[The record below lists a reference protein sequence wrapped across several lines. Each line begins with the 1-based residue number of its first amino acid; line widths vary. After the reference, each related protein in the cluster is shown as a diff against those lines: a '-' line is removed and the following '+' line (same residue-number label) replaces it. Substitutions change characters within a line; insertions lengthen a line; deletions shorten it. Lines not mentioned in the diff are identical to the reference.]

1 MGSSKKQTVG
11 YRYFAKLMMVIG
23 NPIEKLLGV
32 NFDNRGWI
40 MHDPRK
46 HSPVSLIVDAPN
58 LYGENEGGV
67 AGNIKIYKGEK
78 AQEPDPDYISH
89 MNSLNLPASAYPY
102 LSYLVFKGQGAI
114 DGLAGKFFPHQHDS
128 FYFGNSGFMK
138 EMLLWP
144 KRIHVRNDGRSQW
157 YDEKA
162 EIREI
167 GENACQFIEGKFK
180 DFFSLISEI
189 GTRSPRYILSN
200 IFSSVRWAGSEKKG
214 VMSLEINFD
223 FASSEEAAFNFHL
236 KLNSAS
242 GYASVETSEFITLD
256 TRSDHYTQGFWDHST
271 DFIFKIKP
279 CSLTRHFILFDFVFS
294 AKTDTSGLDGY
305 SDLYYEMTPPIPTT
319 GYLCKDGIDTGD
331 LNPIHKI
338 REILTD
344 DTAMNKPESDINDEN
359 FKKAADRTFAEG
371 LGISW
376 AITEKSCKD
385 ALDEVCSHIEAGVRV
400 NRQTGKYE
408 VILFRDDW
416 LDLSNALE
424 FSESNI
430 KSFNIEVINSDD
442 AINTLNVNYYDRT
455 NIKNSAFNVYENGLI
470 QTMGF
475 ESAETVDFPYFMN
488 QRNAEI
494 VANWK
499 LKQLST
505 PAWRG
510 SFTTGVYEARKLNRY
525 DAIKLTWR
533 SKGIVDLPV
542 RVMKINLGDGR
553 DNSVT
558 IDFVE
563 IIPYSNML
571 QSLINP
577 DLPVNQIVDPQPNTN
592 TVFEMP
598 YFEAVQVFGQ
608 TQVDAELEANPEMGY
623 LMSAVAKPQNNSL
636 YALLYTDSGTGVYT
650 DFERVSRIDYAPFAY
665 LDQNIKQLD
674 STFKVSNITDIVQA
688 RAGSLIILND
698 ELMVYESY
706 DVESKVLTVRRG
718 ALDTVPHT
726 HAVGNGVL
734 YFYDDYSAYDPT
746 QYTSGENVK
755 AQVLTTTP
763 SGILSLNPQAVKNLE
778 ITGRANR
785 PYPPANVK
793 INGAYYPEKIT
804 SELVL
809 TWVDRNRVQQT
820 GGTILGWFDEGVSVE
835 PGVTY
840 HLTVYEIDKQAN
852 ESMLFDQNIGSVNS
866 YSVDLSLTRPETEF
880 YKIALYAV
888 RDGYESFQ
896 RFEHQVS
903 TSFTAPYDL
912 SGEFIF
918 DGFSRPYQLTAEY
931 IA

>member
-1 MGSSKKQTVG
+1 
-11 YRYFAKLMMVIG
+11 MMVIG

-40 MHDPRK
+40 MHDPLK
-46 HSPVSLIVDAPN
+46 HPQNLLPVDAPN

-89 MNSLNLPASAYPY
+89 MGSLNLPASAYPY

-114 DGLAGKFFPHQHDS
+114 NGFAGKFFPQQHDG

-144 KRIHVRNDGRSQW
+144 KRIHVRNDGRPQW
-157 YDEKA
+157 YDIKSEVPNEQENSSEYIEAALGSPVCYAEETGQPVLVSNLYISKFSFGVREASPEVTFEIEYSSSQDIEMVFFQISGNPDSFNIVSNMDYEVTEIDVTPGWLAKRIVFILKKGRNRKLSSRFQLHFSDETGSEA
-162 EIREI
+162 EIFI
-167 GENACQFIEGKFK
+167 GAN
-180 DFFSLISEI
+180 
-189 GTRSPRYILSN
+189 
-200 IFSSVRWAGSEKKG
+200 
-214 VMSLEINFD
+214 
-223 FASSEEAAFNFHL
+223 
-236 KLNSAS
+236 
-242 GYASVETSEFITLD
+242 
-256 TRSDHYTQGFWDHST
+256 
-271 DFIFKIKP
+271 
-279 CSLTRHFILFDFVFS
+279 
-294 AKTDTSGLDGY
+294 
-305 SDLYYEMTPPIPTT
+305 PPIPTS
-319 GYLCKDGIDTGD
+319 GYLEEEIISGD
-331 LNPIHKI
+331 INPIHKI

-359 FKKAADRTFAEG
+359 FKKAADRIFAEG

-416 LDLSNALE
+416 LDMDNALE
-424 FSESNI
+424 FSEGNI
-430 KSFNIEVINSDD
+430 KAFNVEVINSDD
-442 AINTLNVNYYDRT
+442 AVNTLNVNYYNRT

-475 ESAETVDFPYFMN
+475 ESAETVDFPYFMK

-571 QSLINP
+571 QSLIKP

-608 TQVDAELEANPEMGY
+608 MQVDAELEANPEMGY

-636 YALLYTDSGTGVYT
+636 YALLYTDSGTGVYA

-665 LDQNIKQLD
+665 LDQNIRQLD
-674 STFKVSNITDIVQA
+674 STFKVSNITDIAQA
-688 RAGSLIILND
+688 RVGSLIILNE
-698 ELMVYESY
+698 ELMIYESY
-706 DVESKVLTVRRG
+706 DAENKVLTVKRG
-718 ALDTVPHT
+718 ALDTVPQPHI
-726 HAVGNGVL
+726 AGNGVL

-746 QYTSGENVK
+746 PYVSGENVK

-763 SGILSLNPQAVKNLE
+763 SGILKLNPQAVKNLE

-793 INGAYYPEKIT
+793 INEAYYPEKIN

-820 GGTILGWFDEGVSVE
+820 SGTVLGWFDEGVSVE

-880 YKIALYAV
+880 YKITLYAV
-888 RDGYESFQ
+888 RDGHESFQ

-918 DGFSRPYQLTAEY
+918 DGFDRPYQLTAEY

>member
-40 MHDPRK
+40 MHDPLK
-46 HSPVSLIVDAPN
+46 HPPNSLPIDAPN

-89 MNSLNLPASAYPY
+89 MGTLNLPASAYPY

-114 DGLAGKFFPHQHDS
+114 DGLAGKFFPYQHDG

-144 KRIHVRNDGRSQW
+144 KRIHVRNDGRPQW
-157 YDEKA
+157 YDIKSEVPNEQENSSEYIEAALGSPVCYAEETGQPVLVSNLYISKFSFGVREASPEITFEIEYSSSQDIEMVFFQVSGNPDSFNIVSNMDYEVTEIDVTPGWLAKRIVFILKKGRNRKLSSRFQLHFSDETGSEA
-162 EIREI
+162 EIFI
-167 GENACQFIEGKFK
+167 GAN
-180 DFFSLISEI
+180 
-189 GTRSPRYILSN
+189 
-200 IFSSVRWAGSEKKG
+200 
-214 VMSLEINFD
+214 
-223 FASSEEAAFNFHL
+223 
-236 KLNSAS
+236 
-242 GYASVETSEFITLD
+242 
-256 TRSDHYTQGFWDHST
+256 
-271 DFIFKIKP
+271 
-279 CSLTRHFILFDFVFS
+279 
-294 AKTDTSGLDGY
+294 
-305 SDLYYEMTPPIPTT
+305 PPIPTS
-319 GYLCKDGIDTGD
+319 GYLEEEIISGD
-331 LNPIHKI
+331 INPIHKI

-359 FKKAADRTFAEG
+359 FKKAADRIFAEG

-416 LDLSNALE
+416 LDLNNALE

-442 AINTLNVNYYDRT
+442 AINTLNVNYYNRT

-475 ESAETVDFPYFMN
+475 ESAETVDFPYFMK

-533 SKGIVDLPV
+533 SKGIFDLPV

-608 TQVDAELEANPEMGY
+608 TQVDAELEVNPEMGY
-623 LMSAVAKPQNNSL
+623 LLSAVAKPQNNSL

-674 STFKVSNITDIVQA
+674 GTFKISNVTDIAQA

-706 DVESKVLTVRRG
+706 DAENKVLTVKRG
-718 ALDTVPHT
+718 ALDTVPQT
-726 HAVGNGVL
+726 HIAGNGVL

-746 QYTSGENVK
+746 QYVSGESVK

-763 SGILSLNPQAVKNLE
+763 SGILNLNPQAVKNLE

-793 INGAYYPEKIT
+793 INEAYYPEKIN

-820 GGTILGWFDEGVSVE
+820 GGTVLGWFDEGVSVE

-880 YKIALYAV
+880 YKITLYAV

-918 DGFSRPYQLTAEY
+918 DGFGRPYQLTAEY